1 MERMLSKYE
10 WIDRFSLFVFDLDNT
25 LYDEKTY
32 LFSGYRKIADL
43 LSIGGEDSRANE
55 YYEYLIDEFNQNG
68 RHNLFDKFIA
78 RFNLSV
84 TMEKLLDI
92 LHNQQVCIQLD
103 EQAKELLDLLMVKN
117 KKVYILTNGNVN
129 QQKNKIKLLRIEETY
144 PLFNIVYASQ
154 LAPKPSPISLE
165 YIMKQE
171 GITSKKVILIGDS
184 KIDEETAKNAD
195 TNYLSIHNI

>member
-1 MERMLSKYE
+1 MERMLSEYE

-43 LSIGGEDSRANE
+43 LSIRGEDSKANE
-55 YYEYLIDEFNQNG
+55 YYEYLINEFNQNG

-103 EQAKELLDLLMVKN
+103 EHAKELLDLLMVKN

-129 QQKNKIKLLRIEETY
+129 QQKNKIRLLKIEETY
-144 PLFNIVYASQ
+144 PLLNIVYASQ

-171 GITSKKVILIGDS
+171 GITSKEVILIGDS

-195 TNYLSIHNI
+195 TNYLYIQNI